1 MAERKRAGARRSL
14 AAAASTKS
22 RRNDDTPVEHP
33 QHPDQITLPGAP
45 EPVAT
50 AAPVAAAP
58 PQPREVPAPPR
69 PNRAGSKYTAVLDDD
84 TRDAFEHLARVAR
97 RRLGRHVD
105 RIEVL
110 SALVLLAADDASLRD
125 QVVTMIGKQVPR
137 R

>member
-22 RRNDDTPVEHP
+22 RRKDDAPVEHP

-45 EPVAT
+45 EPVSV
-50 AAPVAAAP
+50 AAPVAAASP
-58 PQPREVPAPPR
+58 RPREVPAPR

>member
-14 AAAASTKS
+14 TAAASTKG

-33 QHPDQITLPGAP
+33 QHPDQITLPGTPVPVAVA
-45 EPVAT
+45 EPV
-50 AAPVAAAP
+50 AAP
-58 PQPREVPAPPR
+58 PQPREVPAVR
-69 PNRAGSKYTAVLDDD
+69 PARGGSKYTAVLDDD

-125 QVVTMIGKQVPR
+125 QVVTMIGKQAPR

>member
-14 AAAASTKS
+14 AAAASTKG

-45 EPVAT
+45 ELVT
-50 AAPVAAAP
+50 AASPVTATP
-58 PQPREVPAPPR
+58 PRPREVPAPR
-69 PNRAGSKYTAVLDDD
+69 LTRTGSKYTAVLDDD